1 VALASC
7 STSSPFNDRKLINL
21 SKMFHSIDVKHILKI
36 GFFKKKGREREMER
50 VGEKERERE
59 SESLLNNFSIKS

>member
-36 GFFKKKGREREMER
+36 GFFKKKGRERD
-50 VGEKERERE
+50 GE
-59 SESLLNNFSIKS
+59 SEGEGKRKRK